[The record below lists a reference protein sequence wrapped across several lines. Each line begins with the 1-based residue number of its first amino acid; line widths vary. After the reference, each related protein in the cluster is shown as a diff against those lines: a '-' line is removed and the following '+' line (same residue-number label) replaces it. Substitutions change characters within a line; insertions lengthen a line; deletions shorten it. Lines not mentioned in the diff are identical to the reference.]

1 MAQSLVA
8 RSPMTAFEARMMLQR
23 IKLENMGIAR
33 IASTNHPSTDQGSF
47 HVSNDKAAGRFF
59 PKTAMPS
66 FVSAA
71 GSFSMSSFAQP
82 AQVDPDE

>member
-8 RSPMTAFEARMMLQR
+8 RSPVTAFEARMMLQK

-33 IASTNHPSTDQGSF
+33 IGS
-47 HVSNDKAAGRFF
+47 SNTHAGGEGHFVPCVGEKGRFPF
-59 PKTAMPS
+59 PKAAMPS

-71 GSFSMSSFAQP
+71 GSFCMSSFAQP
-82 AQVDPDE
+82 AQADPDE